1 MKSMKIKREKE
12 RKKKKNERKTD
23 NALLLYNAEMR
34 QKSIFPPRPEVTN
47 LLSNSP

>member
-1 MKSMKIKREKE
+1 MKSKKIKREKE

-34 QKSIFPPRPEVTN
+34 QKYQSTH
-47 LLSNSP
+47 LDLK